1 MSTLKDVWD
10 KLKVDKVDRNGF
22 KNFLQLLSI
31 TLNDDE
37 INEVFTMLDIEKT
50 GQLTYEDIRIFLKMT
65 KVYDKTKYPKPK
77 VQRRSSYKIHPE

>member
-1 MSTLKDVWD
+1 MSTLKDVWV

-22 KNFLQLLSI
+22 TNFLQLLSI

-65 KVYDKTKYPKPK
+65 KVYDKTKYPKAT
-77 VQRRSSYKIHPE
+77 VQRRGSYKIHPE